1 MRSRPTFGSVLL
13 LLVGLAASPA
23 LSAHAGQA
31 GGAAPAGAPAKAHSA
46 HATKTPA
53 AHATA
58 PADLLDLNTATKEQL
73 QAQPGVGDAYSQ
85 KIIAGRPYKAKSDL
99 VSRGIV
105 PQATYDKIKALVIAK
120 QK

>member
-1 MRSRPTFGSVLL
+1 MFGPALLVLL
-13 LLVGLAASPA
+13 GLVGAPA
-23 LSAHAGQA
+23 LSAHAPQA
-31 GGAAPAGAPAKAHSA
+31 AGTAHASAPQSASAKTAAA
-46 HATKTPA
+46 HATK
-53 AHATA
+53 

-73 QAQPGVGDAYSQ
+73 QALPGVGDAYSQ

-105 PQATYDKIKALVIAK
+105 PQATYDKIKALVIAR